1 MTVRVDQRVARC
13 LTVLRNPE
21 MKPLLEFLQARQ
33 QETLARLVD
42 AQDKD
47 QMVRLQGRA
56 IELKEFLELV
66 GQSESLLAKTRGA

>member
-1 MTVRVDQRVARC
+1 MVRVDERVARC
-13 LTVLRNPE
+13 FALLRSQE
-21 MKPLLEFLQARQ
+21 FKPLLEFLKARQ

-66 GQSESLLAKTRGA
+66 EKGEALLAKTRGM

>member
-1 MTVRVDQRVARC
+1 MVRVDANVARC
-13 LTVLRNPE
+13 FALLRSNE
-21 MKPLLEFLQARQ
+21 FKPLLEFLHARQ

-56 IELKEFLELV
+56 VELKEFLELV
-66 GQSESLLAKTRGA
+66 EKGESLLAKIRGA

>member
-1 MTVRVDQRVARC
+1 VVRVDERVARC
-13 LTVLRNPE
+13 FALLRSNE
-21 MKPLLEFLQARQ
+21 FKPLLEFLQARQ

-56 IELKEFLELV
+56 VELKEFLELV
-66 GQSESLLAKTRGA
+66 EKGEALLAKTRGM

>member
-1 MTVRVDQRVARC
+1 VVRVDERVARC
-13 LTVLRNPE
+13 FALLRSNE
-21 MKPLLEFLQARQ
+21 FKPLLEFLQARQ

-56 IELKEFLELV
+56 VELKEFLELV
-66 GQSESLLAKTRGA
+66 EKGETLLAKTRGM

>member
-1 MTVRVDQRVARC
+1 VQVRIDERIARC
-13 LTVLRNPE
+13 LVLLRSPE
-21 MKPLLEFLQARQ
+21 FIPLLEFLQAKQ

-42 AQDKD
+42 TQDKD

-66 GQSESLLAKTRGA
+66 EQGPALAAKTRKQ